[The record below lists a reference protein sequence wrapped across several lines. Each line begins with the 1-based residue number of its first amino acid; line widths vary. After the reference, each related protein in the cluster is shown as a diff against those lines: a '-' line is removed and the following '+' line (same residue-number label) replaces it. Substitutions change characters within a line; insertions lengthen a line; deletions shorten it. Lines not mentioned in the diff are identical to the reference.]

1 MGIVSSAMH
10 EHLFPLLEAA
20 GLDENQRAMVG
31 DLVEL
36 CTAANADHHGAGE
49 LAEAMVV
56 TDRIRARLEGVAA
69 VTTHRFGASTDWALE
84 RARSA
89 PGWLAVNTG
98 VGRGHAAALLH
109 RSNDL
114 ARCPHVL
121 AGAQA
126 GNLSTDK
133 VRLLLSVRTP
143 ALADAFA
150 QQEQVLAET
159 VAGLTVAGAAVYLRA
174 WALEAKERQGVNDPE
189 DRFKEHHDTN
199 WFRLR
204 SLLDG
209 RHAAD
214 GELDAEATAL
224 LEGALQAQ
232 VRRWQRDG
240 SLEGDTRSLTELYA
254 AALLELV
261 GHGSGHATPNRPSA
275 LVLIDHDTLV
285 KRGGDGPIMP
295 FRSEILGFGPVDPE
309 VLRRMCCNAEIT
321 RVVMQGA
328 SEVLDV
334 GRTHRLATPAIRA
347 GVWAR
352 SGGECEVCHQM
363 KLTWCQVHHIIPW
376 DPAAGNGPTSLENSA
391 LACNHCH
398 RLLHEGRHTLRRT
411 PQGFLLVG
419 PDGQLV
425 PRRLRHRPGPCGGGS
440 ADEPAEPVE
449 GSLDDGSP
457 PGPAP
462 P

>member
-1 MGIVSSAMH
+1 MN
-10 EHLFPLLEAA
+10 EHLFPLLEAF
-20 GLDENQRAMVG
+20 GLDENQRALVG
-31 DLVEL
+31 DLVNL
-36 CTAANADHHGAGE
+36 CTASNAEYHAPGE
-49 LAEAMVV
+49 LAEAMVLA
-56 TDRIRARLEGVAA
+56 DRARARLEGVAA
-69 VTTHRFGASTDWALE
+69 VATHRFGSSADWALA

-98 VGRGHAAALLH
+98 VGRGHAAALIH

-114 ARCPHVL
+114 AQCPHVL

-126 GNLSTDK
+126 GGLSTDK

-143 ALADAFA
+143 ALAEAFA

-174 WALEAKERQGVNDPE
+174 WALEAKERLGVDDPD
-189 DRFKEHHDTN
+189 DRFKEHVEKN

-214 GELDAEATAL
+214 GEFDAEATAL
-224 LEGALQAQ
+224 LQGALDDQ
-232 VRRWQRDG
+232 VRLWQRDG
-240 SLEGDTRSLTELYA
+240 SLEGDTRSLTELYG
-254 AALLELV
+254 AALLDLV
-261 GHGSGHATPNRPSA
+261 GRGAGHARPNRPSA

-285 KRGGDGPIMP
+285 ERAGEGPLMP
-295 FRSEILGFGPVDPE
+295 FRSEILGVGPVDPE
-309 VLRRMCCNAEIT
+309 VLRRLCCNADIT
-321 RVVMQGA
+321 RVVMQGT

-334 GRTHRLATPAIRA
+334 GRTQRVATAAIRA
-347 GVWAR
+347 AVWAR
-352 SGGECEVCHQM
+352 SGGECEVCHQV

-376 DPAAGNGPTSLENSA
+376 APPAGNGPTSLENSV
-391 LACNHCH
+391 LVCNHCH

-411 PQGFLLVG
+411 PEGFLLVD
-419 PDGQLV
+419 PDGRLV
-425 PRRLRHRPGPCGGGS
+425 RPRLRHRPLPHGTGP
-440 ADEPAEPVE
+440 PPEPV
-449 GSLDDGSP
+449 LDPDDGAP

-462 P
+462 PT